1 MRDLLTTRRTWLTR
15 DLAAV
20 YDVPFAFDGDWMAY
34 EFSAASGR
42 SGLLTQIAFLSR
54 FAHPN
59 RSSPTRRGVALLDIF
74 LCQPTPPPPAG
85 IDFALA
91 DGSDPSLKT
100 VRQRLLAHAANPAC
114 AACHT
119 GSDPLGLALEDF
131 DGLGQARASDHGTAI
146 DVSAVWRGKRFT
158 GARDLG
164 RMLHDDPA
172 LPACFA
178 RKLYAYGTGAD
189 AQKLAP
195 PLTQG
200 LARTFAAA
208 AYRVPALLRA
218 LTADPQFFRV
228 PPPAARTARR

>member
-1 MRDLLTTRRTWLTR
+1 M
-15 DLAAV
+15 
-20 YDVPFAFDGDWMAY
+20 
-34 EFSAASGR
+34 
-42 SGLLTQIAFLSR
+42 
-54 FAHPN
+54 
-59 RSSPTRRGVALLDIF
+59 
-74 LCQPTPPPPAG
+74 
-85 IDFALA
+85 
-91 DGSDPSLKT
+91 
-100 VRQRLLAHAANPAC
+100 
-114 AACHT
+114 
-119 GSDPLGLALEDF
+119 
-131 DGLGQARASDHGTAI
+131 
-146 DVSAVWRGKRFT
+146 
-158 GARDLG
+158 G